1 MPPQARPT
9 QLAEA
14 VPHCAGQVQDVGLI
28 FLSAI
33 ASAVVQ
39 QCVGAGVPPAD
50 TLATVLAAISLTTAT
65 VGIAIVCTGAC
76 CARCPAACRRQP
88 PARPDGWR
96 FIGRYRPQ
104 ACGFATPSCPVSP
117 TPAPAGALKLARLVQ
132 YIPLPVVGGYLSY
145 VGLFVLESGEQAARC
160 PGAQH
165 AFLTLHAQP
174 LPAAEAPG

>member
-76 CARCPAACRRQP
+76 CARCPAPRRRQR
-88 PARPDGWR
+88 PARPGAHLVSCHM
-96 FIGRYRPQ
+96 PQ
-104 ACGFATPSCPVSP
+104 ACGFATSPCPVSP
-117 TPAPAGALKLARLVQ
+117 APAPAGALKLARLVQ

-174 LPAAEAPG
+174 LPAAEVPG